1 MSWKKRPLTRK
12 GRALRRLGLA
22 VGLVMLVHLAAGSRL
37 LPRWVRTMAEDEY
50 ATGPTRQVA
59 VLQDWQGQWGERE
72 GRAYLSAGEKAML
85 LYRASFE
92 PWRLG
97 WTLAGA
103 QVLDLT
109 GDTPLHVQFY
119 SLIADVEL
127 PRTVTYRR
135 CYFGQVETPA
145 AGTFVL
151 KSYVVQFL
159 EEMEPHAVEDT
170 GEEVARFGRECCYYR
185 DGRTYFAY
193 SYEEVRDDQEH
204 GPGRGIWLEVYD
216 TEGKLLCREWAGLA

>member
-1 MSWKKRPLTRK
+1 MNRGKRPLTRK
-12 GRALRRLGLA
+12 GRALRRLALA
-22 VGLVMLVHLAAGSRL
+22 VGLVMLVHLAAESRL
-37 LPRWVRTMAEDEY
+37 LPSWVKGIAEDKY

-59 VLQDWQGQWGERE
+59 SLGAWEGQQV
-72 GRAYLSAGEKAML
+72 YLSAGEEAML
-85 LYRASFE
+85 LYRASFA

-97 WTLAGA
+97 WTLAEA

-109 GDTPLHVQFY
+109 EDKALHVQFY
-119 SLIADVEL
+119 SIVTDVEL
-127 PRTVTYRR
+127 LHEPPHTVTYRR
-135 CYFGQVETPA
+135 CCFGRVETPA

-159 EEMEPHAVEDT
+159 GQEMEPHAVEGT
-170 GEEVARFGRECCYYR
+170 GEEMARFGRESCYYR
-185 DGRTYFAY
+185 EGRTYFAY
-193 SYEEVRDDQEH
+193 SFEEVRDHE